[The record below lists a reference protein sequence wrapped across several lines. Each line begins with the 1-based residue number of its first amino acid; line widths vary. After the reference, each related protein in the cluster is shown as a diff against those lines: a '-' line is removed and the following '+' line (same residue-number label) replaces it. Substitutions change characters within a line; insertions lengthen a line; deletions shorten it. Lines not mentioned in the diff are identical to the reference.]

1 MWLFILFV
9 AVPIIEIALFIQI
22 GGWIGLWP
30 TLAIVVLT
38 AAVGTILVRT
48 QGLQTLRALQ
58 ANVERG
64 GDPMGPIAHGALILL
79 AGVLLLTPGFFTD
92 GVAVALLVP
101 PVRAAVIRWG
111 AARLTVFAA
120 GRMQRPA
127 PGAPGPRSRGRPETV
142 EAEYE
147 VLDEEPPRPDTTEA
161 DPRPRQGD
169 AAPRPRS
176 NGDARRSRSQWT
188 RPPG

>member
-22 GGWIGLWP
+22 GGWLGLWP
-30 TLAIVVLT
+30 TLGIVVLT
-38 AAVGTILVRT
+38 AAVGTVLVRT
-48 QGLQTLRALQ
+48 QGLQTLRTLQ

-64 GDPMGPIAHGALILL
+64 GDPIGPIAHGALILL

-92 GVAVALLVP
+92 GVAVALLLP
-101 PVRAAVIRWG
+101 PVRAALIRWG
-111 AARLTVFAA
+111 AARLTVVAA
-120 GRMQRPA
+120 GRMHRPA
-127 PGAPGPRSRGRPETV
+127 PGGPSPRSAGRPETV

-147 VLDEEPPRPDTTEA
+147 VLDEEPPHGDRREG
-161 DPRPRQGD
+161 DPRSRQGD
-169 AAPRPRS
+169 APPRPPS
-176 NGDARRSRSQWT
+176 DGDARRSRSQWT

>member
-9 AVPIIEIALFIQI
+9 AVPIIEIALFIQV
-22 GGWIGLWP
+22 GGWIGLWA

-38 AAVGTILVRT
+38 AALGTVLVRA
-48 QGLQTLRALQ
+48 QGLQTLRTLQ
-58 ANVERG
+58 SNVERG

-92 GVAVALLVP
+92 AVAVALLIP

-111 AARLTVFAA
+111 AARITVVAA
-120 GRMQRPA
+120 GSVYRSRRS
-127 PGAPGPRSRGRPETV
+127 GPRPGGPGRAETV

-147 VLDEEPPRPDTTEA
+147 ILDEEPPPGGPGA
-161 DPRPRQGD
+161 SDPPRRSET
-169 AAPRPRS
+169 AAEPRVNS
-176 NGDARRSRSQWT
+176 DARPGRSQWT
-188 RPPG
+188 RPPR